1 MKTRIVMFLAAAI
14 AAVCAQADTWTDPDT
29 GYTWTYRVNGKT
41 AILEG
46 IDGVPSGFV
55 QIPSE
60 VSSGQRKYV
69 VKQIDGITC
78 GGRKMRDRAAITGF
92 NIPDTVEIIG
102 AQAFFYCVS
111 VVEVSLGKNISAMLY
126 TSLGGS
132 PFAYCD
138 SLQRVNVELG
148 NERYV
153 SIDGVVFNKE
163 MTEIVVYP
171 AGKENKE
178 YSVPVGVTMVGQWA
192 FAGAKRLSKV
202 KLPNGLVGIGLS
214 AFSRCPVLEAVDLPA
229 TACCFD
235 SYIFYDCPK
244 MADAHGLVILNNV
257 LFSYV
262 DNEGKKVS
270 VDIPS
275 GVEVIA
281 ENAFE
286 NASITAVTIPS
297 SVRVIEGLSFSN
309 CENLRS
315 LTFSD
320 GLERI
325 CHAAFEICP
334 ITSVSI
340 PQSVI
345 QIGDYAFGHN
355 QTLKSARV
363 PRHLKERVENTE
375 LPYYYNVNGTEH
387 GGWWDDGP
395 VFADGLEE
403 IADLEINYFKSTEPE
418 CCIVVFYALGT
429 YLGSQGDRK
438 VKKGSKLLNMPIFS
452 DGSGRTFGGWWTE
465 PEGGSR
471 VTMDTV
477 VTSNMVLYPHWANG
491 VIEDTT
497 YMVAFDANGGTVSL
511 SNCVVEKGV
520 AIGEL
525 PTPTW
530 DGFKFLGW
538 YTAKDGGTKVSAKT
552 KVLADVTYY
561 AHWGASSSPTQ
572 ESGVG
577 FKIYSNVSGS
587 APSTAASEYNGYL
600 YDEKSGDVKGTIQV
614 KVGKPGK
621 DSAASVKA
629 TVVVGTKK
637 VTLKAKDKGKA
648 VIEKDGPTEI
658 ELVGGEACEIA
669 LGAEGLSGCYGAYQI
684 DGSRN
689 FFSSKDKG
697 EVAVVNDI
705 LSKWLGSFMVIWD
718 GGSLS
723 VSIAAKGKVK
733 VSGKL
738 ADGKTK
744 VSVSTVLLVGEEWSC
759 VSVAAQKANLAFV
772 LWLSRDG
779 QTIGAEGLGDDVL
792 VGKPG
797 ALANGAVFHVDAD
810 EFASV
815 FGQTMLPYLPDGVPV
830 SQKGTKWTLPKAGKV
845 VYKNGAVDKSKL
857 GDNPCA
863 LKLTY
868 KAKEGTFKGSFK
880 VYTEVKGKPKATTVN
895 VTGFLLNGVGYG
907 TATIK
912 GKGSVAVTIE

>member
-1 MKTRIVMFLAAAI
+1 
-14 AAVCAQADTWTDPDT
+14 
-29 GYTWTYRVNGKT
+29 
-41 AILEG
+41 
-46 IDGVPSGFV
+46 
-55 QIPSE
+55 
-60 VSSGQRKYV
+60 
-69 VKQIDGITC
+69 
-78 GGRKMRDRAAITGF
+78 
-92 NIPDTVEIIG
+92 
-102 AQAFFYCVS
+102 
-111 VVEVSLGKNISAMLY
+111 
-126 TSLGGS
+126 
-132 PFAYCD
+132 
-138 SLQRVNVELG
+138 
-148 NERYV
+148 
-153 SIDGVVFNKE
+153 
-163 MTEIVVYP
+163 
-171 AGKENKE
+171 
-178 YSVPVGVTMVGQWA
+178 
-192 FAGAKRLSKV
+192 
-202 KLPNGLVGIGLS
+202 
-214 AFSRCPVLEAVDLPA
+214 
-229 TACCFD
+229 
-235 SYIFYDCPK
+235 
-244 MADAHGLVILNNV
+244 
-257 LFSYV
+257 
-262 DNEGKKVS
+262 
-270 VDIPS
+270 
-275 GVEVIA
+275 
-281 ENAFE
+281 
-286 NASITAVTIPS
+286 
-297 SVRVIEGLSFSN
+297 
-309 CENLRS
+309 
-315 LTFSD
+315 
-320 GLERI
+320 
-325 CHAAFEICP
+325 
-334 ITSVSI
+334 
-340 PQSVI
+340 
-345 QIGDYAFGHN
+345 
-355 QTLKSARV
+355 
-363 PRHLKERVENTE
+363 
-375 LPYYYNVNGTEH
+375 
-387 GGWWDDGP
+387 
-395 VFADGLEE
+395 
-403 IADLEINYFKSTEPE
+403 
-418 CCIVVFYALGT
+418 
-429 YLGSQGDRK
+429 
-438 VKKGSKLLNMPIFS
+438 
-452 DGSGRTFGGWWTE
+452 
-465 PEGGSR
+465 
-471 VTMDTV
+471 
-477 VTSNMVLYPHWANG
+477 
-491 VIEDTT
+491 
-497 YMVAFDANGGTVSL
+497 MVAFDANGGTVSL